1 MTPATPALSKS
12 QKIWA
17 VALTAF
23 VVFALLVWHLAPRL
37 KLHGNDIWVFR
48 IGLWL
53 LGLIATGV
61 VIWLQLRKLA
71 PAAAAPGADDID
83 VTAAAARRQLSGS
96 RRARSAGTSS
106 LAALP
111 MIVVLGPEGSTKT
124 TSVIRSGLDPEL
136 LAGGVMR
143 GDTVA
148 PTSGINVW
156 FSQGTVF
163 LEAGGPAFADSAR
176 FARVIRH
183 AQPGRLRAV
192 FGGGAQPPRLAVA
205 CMSCEEFLKPGASET
220 VMGLARAMRERL
232 SQLSRALGVQL
243 PVYVIFTKADR
254 IPYFADYFQ
263 NLSNDESR
271 DVLGVT
277 LAPDAGAAGLYA
289 DRQTARVG
297 GAFDQLFRSLA
308 EKRLQLLARE
318 NAAER
323 KPGAYEFP
331 RELRKLMPLA
341 QDFLVE
347 LCKPSQLQVSPF
359 LRGFYFAGV
368 RAVIITESAV
378 AAAPAAQR
386 ARGGPVGATSVF
398 DAQAQAAAQAGAPAA
413 ATARK
418 VPQWLFLDRLFSDV
432 LLKDHAAMKATSGG
446 TRVNVLRRALLG
458 MATVV
463 GVLLAAGVAWS
474 YSNNRQLDGSTLGA
488 ARAAAALPAASQ
500 DLPAADALAR
510 LDSLRQ
516 RLVALDGY
524 ATNGA
529 PVRLRFGLFTGSRVL
544 ADARQ
549 LYFAAFNRVMLQD
562 TRRSMAATLAALPAT
577 PRPTDQYDSTY
588 SLFKGY
594 LITTRNNDKSTQ
606 QFLVPVLM
614 SAWLQGRPLDS
625 TRTRLA
631 EQQFAYYANRLT
643 HANPYTAPA
652 DDVLITHT
660 RAYLNQWAGAE
671 RIYQFML
678 SEAGKSNPAVQFNR
692 LYPRYVA
699 LVSDD
704 YEVPGAFTKGGYA
717 FMQNAFKKDA
727 DRYFNGET
735 WVLGDQAAGQL
746 DKNKVIA
753 QLAVRYDSA
762 YQEQWRTY
770 LRHATVRGFGG
781 IADAASKLQ
790 TLAGPQSPLLAVIAL
805 ASQNT
810 PADTQLMQPTHVV
823 VPANVTDKLIG
834 PTNQDYMN
842 ALLQVQTA
850 LGQVNA
856 APPNARDALVSQASG
871 SVANAQQAALK
882 LAQGF
887 KVAGDGAV
895 STAVTGLLNAPLK
908 NLEPFLRNYGAGQ
921 ANGGGASFC
930 AQVGSVLAKFPFNPS
945 ATAQATPQEVATV
958 FKPGTGALWTYY
970 NASLAAVLTRQGSD
984 YVPTPGASI
993 QVSPQFLSF
1002 FNRAAKVSDALF
1014 PQGASEPRFT
1024 FSLRSTLTEGVS
1036 GAVVAIDGA
1045 QNEYAKGAQHT
1056 YTWSANPAG
1065 LAWVGGTSGTSKQWL
1080 QQYQGTWAVFQLFDH
1095 ADHWATQGG
1104 TTSVEWS
1111 STGGGEL
1118 RVGFDF
1124 DNATFPAVLRR
1135 GFFDGFRCVS
1145 RVAQ

>member
-1 MTPATPALSKS
+1 MTPATPPLSRT

-17 VALTAF
+17 IVLTAY

-37 KLHGNDIWVFR
+37 KLHGSDIWVFR

-53 LGLIATGV
+53 LGLIAAGV

-71 PAAAAPGADDID
+71 PAAAGAPGVDDID
-83 VTAAAARRQLSGS
+83 VAAAAARTQLAAS
-96 RRARSAGTSS
+96 RSARSAGTSS

-111 MIVVLGPEGSTKT
+111 MIVVMGPDGSTKT
-124 TSVIRSGLDPEL
+124 TTVIRSGLDPEL

-156 FSQGTVF
+156 YSQGTVF
-163 LEAGGPAFADSAR
+163 LEAGGPAFANSAR

-183 AQPGRLRAV
+183 TQPGRLRAV

-205 CMSCEEFLKPGASET
+205 CMSCEEFLKAGASET

-243 PVYVIFTKADR
+243 PVYVIFSKADR
-254 IPYFADYFQ
+254 IPYFADYVQ
-263 NLSNDESR
+263 NLSTDEAHE
-271 DVLGVT
+271 VLGAT
-277 LAPDAGAAGLYA
+277 LAPDVGATGLYA

-297 GAFDQLFRSLA
+297 GAFDQIFRSLA
-308 EKRLQLLARE
+308 EKRLQFLARE
-318 NAAER
+318 NAQER

-331 RELRKLMPLA
+331 RELRKIMPLA
-341 QDFLVE
+341 QEFLVE

-368 RAVIITESAV
+368 RAVIITEAA
-378 AAAPAAQR
+378 AAAPAARRPQ
-386 ARGGPVGATSVF
+386 GGPVGATSVF
-398 DAQAQAAAQAGAPAA
+398 DPHAQMAAMAAAPAA
-413 ATARK
+413 STARK

-446 TRVNVLRRALLG
+446 TRVNVLRRTLLG
-458 MATVV
+458 LATAV

-474 YSNNRQLDGSTLGA
+474 YSNNRELDGSTMTA

-500 DLPAADALAR
+500 DLPGVDALAR
-510 LDSLRQ
+510 LDSLRRQ
-516 RLVALDGY
+516 LVELDGY
-524 ATNGA
+524 AATGA
-529 PVRLRFGLFTGSRVL
+529 PTRLRLGLFTGSRVRP
-544 ADARQ
+544 DARQ
-549 LYFAAFNRVMLQD
+549 LYFAALDRVMLQD
-562 TRRSMAATLAALPAT
+562 TRRSMAATLAALPAA

-594 LITTRNNDKSTQ
+594 LITTRNPEKSTHE
-606 QFLVPVLM
+606 FLVPVLM

-625 TRTRLA
+625 ARTRLA
-631 EQQFAYYANRLT
+631 EQQFAYYADQLP
-643 HANPYTAPA
+643 HANPYTVTA
-652 DDVLITHT
+652 DDMLVTHT

-692 LYPRYVA
+692 LYPRYTA

-746 DKNKVIA
+746 DKTKVIA
-753 QLAVRYDSA
+753 QLATRYDSA
-762 YQEQWRTY
+762 YQNQWRTY
-770 LRHATVRGFGG
+770 LRRATVRGFGG

-834 PTNQDYMN
+834 ATNQDYMN
-842 ALLQVQTA
+842 ALLQVQSV

-887 KVAGDGAV
+887 KVVGDGAV
-895 STAVTGLLNAPLK
+895 STSVTGLLNAPLK
-908 NLEPFLRNYGAGQ
+908 NVEPFLRNYGAGQ

-930 AQVGSVLAKFPFNPS
+930 AQVGSVLAKFPFSPG

-958 FKPGTGALWTYY
+958 FKPGTGALWMYY
-970 NASLAAVLTRQGSD
+970 NASLASVLTKQGAD
-984 YVPTPGASI
+984 YAPTPGASI

-1014 PQGASEPRFT
+1014 PQGAAEPRFT

-1036 GAVVAIDGA
+1036 GAVVAVDGA
-1045 QNEYAKGAQHT
+1045 QNEYAKGASHT
-1056 YTWSANPAG
+1056 YTWTANPAG
-1065 LAWVGGTSGTSKQWL
+1065 LAWVGGTSGTNKQWL
-1080 QQYQGTWAVFQLFDH
+1080 QQYQGTWALFQLFDH
-1095 ADHWATQGG
+1095 ADHWATQGS

-1135 GFFDGFRCVS
+1135 GFFDGFKCVS